1 MAFSVGSSGGYGRS
15 RFRGANGTLSEINVV
30 PLVDVVLVLL
40 IIFMLTAHVMEFGLE
55 VEVPTVKQVR
65 NTAEELPVVT
75 ITKNGETYLAE
86 KPVNINTLGETVRRR
101 YPNNKGVYLR
111 AEKGTVW
118 DPIAQ
123 VISKLGESK
132 LDVRVVTQ
140 PEDEAGSES
149 RMDHSTP
156 TSWTNANRCEILCS
170 GSWHSTSDI
179 VATVL
184 RLRMRF
190 KAVRS

>member
-1 MAFSVGSSGGYGRS
+1 M
-15 RFRGANGTLSEINVV
+15 SEINII

-55 VEVPTVKQVR
+55 VEVPKVNQVR

-86 KPVNINTLGETVRRR
+86 KPVNINLLGDAIKQRF
-101 YPNNKGVYLR
+101 PQNKGVYLR
-111 AEKGTVW
+111 ADKGTVW

-140 PEDEAGSES
+140 PEDEAD
-149 RMDHSTP
+149 R
-156 TSWTNANRCEILCS
+156 R
-170 GSWHSTSDI
+170 
-179 VATVL
+179 
-184 RLRMRF
+184 
-190 KAVRS
+190 K